1 MGKHSSVKGRRNG
14 LLRLTLV
21 RHGQTPWNREQRVQ
35 GISDISLSN
44 RGLAQANN
52 LALALKNERIAT
64 ILSSPL
70 RRALQTAEAINR
82 FHGLAI
88 ERDQNLMELDQG
100 DFEGQTFP
108 EIMKTH
114 KAFLQRWA
122 ADPASVIMP
131 NGESLEQL
139 QRRAWTA
146 VERILATETHH
157 AVLVSHNFTIMTILC
172 KIQDLSLR
180 HVRKVHVDVA
190 SRTTVQFKEGRGEII
205 LFNDVSHLKGSEQ
218 VKD

>member
-1 MGKHSSVKGRRNG
+1 MKSSRGYKVGKYSSVKSRGNG

-44 RGLAQANN
+44 RGLAQAKN
-52 LALALKNERIAT
+52 LALALKNEKIET

-82 FHGLAI
+82 FHGLSI
-88 ERDQNLMELDQG
+88 ERNQDLIELDQG

-114 KAFLQRWA
+114 KAFLEHWA

-131 NGESLEQL
+131 NGEITGAASKKGMDCGRTHSRNRNTPRGPRLAQFHHYDHPL
-139 QRRAWTA
+139 QNSGP
-146 VERILATETHH
+146 E
-157 AVLVSHNFTIMTILC
+157 SSPC
-172 KIQDLSLR
+172 PKGSC
-180 HVRKVHVDVA
+180 
-190 SRTTVQFKEGRGEII
+190 GRGIA
-205 LFNDVSHLKGSEQ
+205 NDRAIQEGEGGNHPL
-218 VKD
+218 